1 MPLKILFL
9 LLFAVSLRAELKP
22 ETLKGFQNYI
32 GSLES
37 KLERQ
42 NQSPERFLWI
52 DRDPAR
58 RKQVQ
63 LGQVV
68 TERVVAPSIPSGLI
82 QHWIGGVFIP
92 RTTIDQVVRVD
103 QDYNR
108 HKILYRPDV
117 IDSKILSHQG
127 NHFRV
132 FLRLKKEKVIT
143 VVLNTEHEVDYIPLD
158 KDRLFSRSTCDKV
171 REVKNPGTPDE
182 QVLAVG
188 EGTGFMW
195 AINSYWRL
203 AERDGG
209 VYAEC
214 EAVTL
219 SRDIPFGLGGMIGP
233 IIRSLAS
240 ESLTNTLTAKRRAV
254 AAEK

>member
-1 MPLKILFL
+1 MPLKILLL
-9 LLFAVSLRAELKP
+9 LLFAVSLHAQLKP
-22 ETLKGFQNYI
+22 ETLKGFHSYI
-32 GSLES
+32 ESLES
-37 KLERQ
+37 KLEKQ
-42 NQSPERFLWI
+42 NQSRERFLWI

-63 LGQVV
+63 LGTIVTEQVV
-68 TERVVAPSIPSGLI
+68 TPNIPLGLI
-82 QHWIGGVFIP
+82 QHWIGGVFLP
-92 RTTIDQVVRVD
+92 SKTIDQVVRVD

-108 HKILYRPDV
+108 HKILYQPDV

-143 VVLNTEHEVDYIPLD
+143 VVLDTRHEVDYIPLD
-158 KDRLFSRSTCDKV
+158 KDRLFSRSRCDDV
-171 REVKNPGTPDE
+171 REVKDPGRSNE

-195 AINSYWRL
+195 AINSYWRM

-233 IIRSLAS
+233 IIRSLAE

-254 AAEK
+254 VAEK